1 MLPTRAMIRTTV
13 KTKNIA
19 ACSSEAPHD
28 RVGSRIVRQRECN
41 TRFWTNISGRCGRGA
56 PAISGSGDVLGLG
69 LIENSCD
76 CRLGPSV
83 IYFLAGGHPSI
94 APVAFE
100 HERQRTKAVWK
111 FILRRICGAG
121 GFVDE
126 DRSRGRVCI
135 EPVEWIVGEQESIL
149 FGDFEC
155 SQALTAW
162 AGAAC
167 NFDVSRM
174 TVLRGFASAARGD

>member
-1 MLPTRAMIRTTV
+1 MDVMREALPRVSRLSRL
-13 KTKNIA
+13 NA
-19 ACSSEAPHD
+19 ANMRDETACLS
-28 RVGSRIVRQRECN
+28 V
-41 TRFWTNISGRCGRGA
+41 TNV
-56 PAISGSGDVLGLG
+56 DVLDLG

-76 CRLGPSV
+76 CRLGRSV

-100 HERQRTKAVWK
+100 HERQRTKRIWES
-111 FILRRICGAG
+111 ISRRICRAR

-167 NFDVSRM
+167 NFDVSWM
-174 TVLRGFASAARGD
+174 TVLRGFASIARSR